1 MTTRSGRELGL
12 AQLAALTVA
21 PPTLVDL
28 AAQAGFDFVG
38 VRVRPVTDAET
49 PFDVQPGTPMLAETL
64 TRMADTGVSVRDIE
78 FLLLD
83 GSDQRDAWRAMFE
96 AGEALGASS
105 MTVAVADT
113 DSHRVLDSLA
123 QMVDDARPHGIV
135 PAVEPIS
142 YQAVRSLPDAAAIAE
157 HTGAQ
162 VLVDTLHVARF
173 GGATEELRAV
183 ASHVPLVQVC
193 DAPVQAPTERA
204 GLVSESRS
212 TRFAAGEGGL
222 DLRGMISAVEAG
234 RAELGVE
241 TPVPL
246 SAEIPNDEMRGRLG
260 DAAWV
265 QHLMTTTL
273 NLLDEELA

>member
-21 PPTLVDL
+21 PPTLVEL

-49 PFDVQPGTPMLAETL
+49 PFEVQPGTPMLAETL
-64 TRMADTGVSVRDIE
+64 KRMVDTGVLVRDIE
-78 FLLLD
+78 FLLLE
-83 GSDQRDAWRAMFE
+83 GSDQRDAWRRMFE

-113 DSHRVLDSLA
+113 DSQRVLDTLA

-142 YQAVRSLPDAAAIAE
+142 YQAVRSLPGAAAIAE

-173 GGATEELRAV
+173 GGTTEELRAV

-193 DAPVQAPTERA
+193 DAPAQAPADRA
-204 GLVSESRS
+204 GLVEESRS

-241 TPVPL
+241 TPLPL
-246 SAEIPNDEMRGRLG
+246 STEIPNDEMRARLG

-273 NLLDEELA
+273 NLLGEELA

>member
-21 PPTLVDL
+21 PPTLVEL

-49 PFDVQPGTPMLAETL
+49 PFEVQPGTPMLAETL
-64 TRMADTGVSVRDIE
+64 KRMADTGVLVRDIE

-83 GSDQRDAWRAMFE
+83 GSDQRDAWRRMFE

-113 DSHRVLDSLA
+113 DSQRVLDTLA

-142 YQAVRSLPDAAAIAE
+142 YQAVRSLPGAAAIAE

-173 GGATEELRAV
+173 GGTTEELRAV

-193 DAPVQAPTERA
+193 DAPAQAPVDRA
-204 GLVSESRS
+204 GLVEESRS

-222 DLRGMISAVEAG
+222 DLRGMISAVESG
-234 RAELGVE
+234 RAELGME
-241 TPVPL
+241 TPLPL
-246 SAEIPNDEMRGRLG
+246 STEIPNDEMRARLG
-260 DAAWV
+260 DAAWA

-273 NLLDEELA
+273 NLLGEELA

>member
-21 PPTLVDL
+21 PPTLVEL

-64 TRMADTGVSVRDIE
+64 ARMADTGVSVRDIE

-83 GSDQRDAWRAMFE
+83 GSDQRDAWRGMLE
-96 AGEALGASS
+96 AGEALGAMS

-113 DSHRVLDSLA
+113 DSQRVVDALG
-123 QMVDDARPHGIV
+123 QMVQDAVPHGIV

-142 YQAVRSLPDAAAIAE
+142 YQAVRSLPDAATLAE
-157 HTGAQ
+157 QTGVQ

-173 GGATEELRAV
+173 GGSAEQLSAV
-183 ASHVPLVQVC
+183 APRVPMLQIC
-193 DAPVQAPTERA
+193 DVPSTPPADRA
-204 GLVSESRS
+204 GLVEESRS
-212 TRFAAGEGGL
+212 TRLPAGEGEL
-222 DLRGMISAVEAG
+222 DLRGMIRAVDAG
-234 RAELGVE
+234 RAEAGLAGAL
-241 TPVPL
+241 PL
-246 SAEIPNDEMRGRLG
+246 SAEIPHDEMRARLG
-260 DAAWV
+260 DAAWAE
-265 QHLMTTTL
+265 HLMSTTL
-273 NLLDEELA
+273 TLLGEELA